1 MYRFGFQN
9 TADAFFFYLFIFL
22 IQQGKFMNVVAIQTL
37 SQALCTLN
45 SPQQQQQQKKKS
57 KKQNEQKKQ

>member
-1 MYRFGFQN
+1 
-9 TADAFFFYLFIFL
+9 
-22 IQQGKFMNVVAIQTL
+22 MNVVAIQTL

-45 SPQQQQQQKKKS
+45 SPQQKNKNKIKS